1 MFITLPYDRA
11 SNLLI
16 TASLRRRL
24 VVTTTQL
31 KSVEVPQRG
40 SRSWVDELHWMGFRC
55 PVCRA
60 LQPNSFAAT
69 SQ

>member
-1 MFITLPYDRA
+1 
-11 SNLLI
+11 LI
-16 TASLRRRL
+16 TASLIRRL
-24 VVTTTQL
+24 VVTTTRQ

-40 SRSWVDELHWMGFRC
+40 SRSRVDALHWMGFRF
-55 PVCRA
+55 PVYRA